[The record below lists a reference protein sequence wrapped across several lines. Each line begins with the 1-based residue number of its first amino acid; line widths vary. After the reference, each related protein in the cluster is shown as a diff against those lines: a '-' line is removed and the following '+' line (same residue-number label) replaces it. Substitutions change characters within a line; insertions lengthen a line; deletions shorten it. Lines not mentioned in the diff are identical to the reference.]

1 MRVEGFDLASIGD
14 LTDAEYD
21 LFSEAISTLLSRSFI
36 VRALDREER
45 LYDFSIRNIRLL
57 EAWFACAGIAL
68 KRDESLGVI
77 SCRPPASMRSRFSR
91 EETCVLLALRL
102 LYEERRR
109 DLTLAKY
116 PSVSVIDFLAR
127 YRAIS
132 DRDLVK
138 TRFADAMRKLAAHK
152 LVSAPEDVSDPEAQ
166 IGLYPSL
173 ALALDH
179 AAIDEIAAAIARER
193 GEVAEEAET
202 GEEEEE

>member
-1 MRVEGFDLASIGD
+1 MRVERSDLAPIGD

-21 LFSEAISTLLSRSFI
+21 LFSQAISTLLSHSFI
-36 VRALDREER
+36 VRALEREER

-57 EAWFACAGIAL
+57 EAWFSCAGIAL

-77 SCRPPASMRSRFSR
+77 SCRPAASMRARFSR
-91 EETCVLLALRL
+91 EETCALLALRL

-109 DLTLAKY
+109 ELTLAKY
-116 PSVSVIDFLAR
+116 PSVSVIDFLSR
-127 YRAIS
+127 YRAIT

-152 LVSAPEDVSDPEAQ
+152 LVSAPEDISDPDAQ

-173 ALALDH
+173 ALALDQ
-179 AAIDEIAAAIARER
+179 AAIDEIAGAIAREK
-193 GEVAEEAET
+193 GDGPEEPET
-202 GEEEEE
+202 GEEDDE